1 MSLATETSFSPPP
14 ATVSVNDR
22 RRHGFRS
29 SRSSAKS
36 ERIRGGKSPRW
47 ESDRPRPIVCKN
59 LVALSKTK
67 CPRTAREDT
76 EPYTGINDAGYS
88 INLRSFERL
97 LTGDFYDGT
106 IHFHLCAYFLQ
117 LCCQCRDCC
126 FQFLN
131 FAMLFK
137 KLIE

>member
-1 MSLATETSFSPPP
+1 MIAVGMDFEVADPQQRVKELAGERVLGGSQTDRGRLFARISLPCRKQNVRVQLE
-14 ATVSVNDR
+14 
-22 RRHGFRS
+22 
-29 SRSSAKS
+29 
-36 ERIRGGKSPRW
+36 
-47 ESDRPRPIVCKN
+47 
-59 LVALSKTK
+59 KT
-67 CPRTAREDT
+67 R